1 MGDERQGKKSE
12 LQERE
17 KFQRREMGMEKK
29 GLSVMLIV
37 ALLATSFL
45 QLHAR
50 VDLFTPLT
58 AGVHGGEDEPCC
70 NRCLALLIWPP
81 RYVCT
86 YVKNYCPTECKNDC
100 LCTKSIPPICI
111 CTVIKDQCEICAS
124 PGIEK

>member
-58 AGVHGGEDEPCC
+58 AGVDSDEGGPCC
-70 NRCLALLIWPP
+70 DRCLCNLSNPP
-81 RYVCT
+81 QCQCFD
-86 YVKNYCPTECKNDC
+86 VKSYCYPSCKSC
-100 LCTKSIPPICI
+100 LCNWSIPPQCQ
-111 CTVIKDQCEICAS
+111 CFDIKDHCDKPCTATGS
-124 PGIEK
+124 VN